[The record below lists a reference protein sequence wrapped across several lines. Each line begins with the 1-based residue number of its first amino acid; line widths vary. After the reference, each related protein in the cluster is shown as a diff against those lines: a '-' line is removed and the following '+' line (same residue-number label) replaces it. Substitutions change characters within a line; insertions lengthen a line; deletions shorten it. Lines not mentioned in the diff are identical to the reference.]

1 MNKFI
6 FTAARHWKLLGLFN
20 LLLLAVT
27 CSIMVQAKKTWTAEA
42 KLILPKPTSDLNAN
56 LGTLGNISSG
66 QGAVFSQQLNS
77 LKILASIITSK
88 DSLRQVWQQD
98 EEKDL
103 YPRLESYQKLFSVSP
118 QNEST
123 IIEIAIEG
131 SSPELAQQRTEAL
144 LDTFQKRLQNL
155 RAEEASQRAVFLSTE
170 LAIAEENLEL
180 AETELNNY
188 KGSVNIIDND
198 LQAQEILSAVKTLS
212 TEKSQAMARSKAS
225 QEKVKELSA
234 RLQMTPE
241 AGIESLRLGENAEY
255 LAVKQSISQVEAR
268 LARAR
273 SQFFEDSPQVQNLRE
288 ERDKLASQLSN
299 FGVAIDAPQ
308 NASSSNSSGLVQE
321 MILADSAAK
330 ESQQQVEQLK
340 VEIDELNQELRT
352 LPGKQKKLVE
362 LKRRYNTAEGV
373 HNGLVAQVQESK
385 LNGLSSYPNVQLL
398 DAPDVDSKPTKPKKS
413 LVALGFLLTSA
424 FGSAAIILFLD
435 QSDSLLDNKDI
446 EDVELTVLATIPELE
461 DPQQD
466 IRFNERV
473 VIEFQKLALGV
484 SMMELERNRLMVSST
499 TAGEGKT
506 TVVLGLAHALADLG
520 FQVLMVDGDY
530 RQAGLSR
537 ALGFSPQQESPLT
550 TIKPTTIAEKIDLL
564 PIISPPRNIAE
575 FVARG
580 SFANELDIIQQQ
592 GYDYVLIDTPPISLT
607 SEAAM
612 MAKIIDHLLYV
623 VRPGITEKSE
633 FFQSLEQVDVSQD
646 KVLGMVVN
654 GVTSKK
660 TYLSY
665 QKKAYLPES
674 IES

>member
-6 FTAARHWKLLGLFN
+6 LTAARHWKLLGLFN
-20 LLLLAVT
+20 LLLLAIT
-27 CSIMVQAKKTWTAEA
+27 CSIMVRAKRTWTAEA
-42 KLILPKPTSDLNAN
+42 KLILPKPTSALNAD

-88 DSLRQVWQQD
+88 DSLREVWKQD
-98 EEKDL
+98 TEKDL
-103 YPRLESYQKLFSVSP
+103 FPRLEQYQKLFSVIP

-131 SSPELAQQRTEAL
+131 SSPELARQRTEAL
-144 LDTFQKRLQNL
+144 LDVFQNRLQNL
-155 RAEEASQRAVFLSTE
+155 RAEEASQRAEFLSTE

-188 KGSVNIIDND
+188 KSAANLIDND
-198 LQAQEILSAVKTLS
+198 FQAQEMLSAIKILS
-212 TEKSQAMARSKAS
+212 TEKSQAMAQSKAS
-225 QEKVKELSA
+225 QAKVEELSA
-234 RLQMTPE
+234 RLQMSPE
-241 AGIESLRLGENAEY
+241 EGIAALRLGENPEY
-255 LAVKQSISQVEAR
+255 LAVKQSISEVEAR

-273 SQFFEDSPQVQNLRE
+273 SQFFADSPQVQNLEE
-288 ERDKLASQLSN
+288 ERAKLASQLGN
-299 FGVAIDAPQ
+299 FGVAADSPS

-321 MILADSAAK
+321 LILADSAAK
-330 ESQQQVEQLK
+330 ESQQQVAQLSA
-340 VEIDELNQELRT
+340 EIDELNQELRS
-352 LPGKQKKLVE
+352 LPGRQKKLVE

-373 HNGLVAQVQESK
+373 HNGLVAQIQESK

-398 DAPDVDSKPTKPKKS
+398 DAPDVDPKPTKPKKS

-424 FGSAAIILFLD
+424 FGSAALILFLD

-446 EDVELTVLATIPELE
+446 EEVDLTTLATIPELE
-461 DPQQD
+461 DPQRD
-466 IRFNERV
+466 LRFNERV
-473 VIEFQKLALGV
+473 VIEFQRLALGV
-484 SMMELERNRLMVSST
+484 SMMELERNRLLVTST

-537 ALGFSPQQESPLT
+537 TLGFSPRQESPLT
-550 TIKPTTIAEKIDLL
+550 TIKPTKIADRIDLL
-564 PIISPPRNIAE
+564 PIVSPPRNIAE

-580 SFANELDIIQQQ
+580 SFENELNIIQQQ
-592 GYDYVLIDTPPISLT
+592 GYDYVLIDSPPVSLT

-623 VRPGITEKSE
+623 VRPGITEKNE
-633 FFQSLEQVDVSQD
+633 FFQSLEQVDMSQD
-646 KVLGMVVN
+646 KVLGIVVN
-654 GVTSKK
+654 GVVSTK